1 MENIG
6 AASVAVLFRLRGES
20 QKEFPAPDFHPFGL
34 DVSAFGDA
42 RFGQRFQVG
51 DGPNFRAGLYD
62 AAFEIVDC
70 HVGFSRRTVVV
81 SARSL
86 HEIHA
91 AVVYLVSLPCDGG
104 RRDAESRERLQPRE
118 IADTHL
124 GRDVFSERIALRFAA
139 VGEGLQRDG
148 LFGKGFRF
156 AERIDHP
163 AVTARSV
170 DTGVEDG
177 QLVVRRVDGGIHVE
191 AAGFDEIIFVG
202 VPRVMGRAGVIA
214 DARDDLFV
222 PVVAVV
228 HPIGVIAYPD
238 ETLVARLFDGHV
250 RGVAVETEGHVLRS
264 LSVGHTARNQN
275 FVSIGHL
282 RVENF
287 AAGVDVEAL
296 HDRIGRQ
303 LDEPAE
309 NDSIAQRR
317 IDPRRVRGADRDADR
332 ASGVAGGR
340 FGRYGRRTDVAA
352 RDDAPCIDRNRLRR
366 RSGSRS

>member
-1 MENIG
+1 
-6 AASVAVLFRLRGES
+6 
-20 QKEFPAPDFHPFGL
+20 
-34 DVSAFGDA
+34 
-42 RFGQRFQVG
+42 
-51 DGPNFRAGLYD
+51 
-62 AAFEIVDC
+62 
-70 HVGFSRRTVVV
+70 
-81 SARSL
+81 
-86 HEIHA
+86 
-91 AVVYLVSLPCDGG
+91 
-104 RRDAESRERLQPRE
+104 
-118 IADTHL
+118 
-124 GRDVFSERIALRFAA
+124 
-139 VGEGLQRDG
+139 
-148 LFGKGFRF
+148 
-156 AERIDHP
+156 
-163 AVTARSV
+163 
-170 DTGVEDG
+170 
-177 QLVVRRVDGGIHVE
+177 
-191 AAGFDEIIFVG
+191 
-202 VPRVMGRAGVIA
+202 MGRAGVIA

-366 RSGSRS
+366 RRAECHAQRVAVHVVCGVVRIAVVADAQRRAVGFAYFERFRCGFEREGRRGVGRFVSVRTVRSGEAEACCGEDQGAGHDE